1 MHVWLRGLAA
11 CIMHIRVRA
20 ANKWHK
26 KDANTAAVVYI
37 YIWGRMCGKQDL
49 TAPIIPGKG
58 TPIATVNS
66 PKLRELFYESLKYLL
81 AFSWDDMYATFAPRR
96 AQSIIKGKAGHEK
109 LRDCT

>member
-1 MHVWLRGLAA
+1 MGQN
-11 CIMHIRVRA
+11 VRKA
-20 ANKWHK
+20 GFN
-26 KDANTAAVVYI
+26 
-37 YIWGRMCGKQDL
+37 
-49 TAPIIPGKG
+49 APIIPGKG